1 MTRRRRFLIALV
13 VIFNALAVSG
23 PCKGDL
29 GLVAQTDRIEITD
42 GPAVIAAFVFKD
54 PQVLRP
60 YVMGLKTPGGIAVTR
75 NHPPVLGT
83 DAEDHA
89 TMHPGMWF
97 AFGDINK
104 NDFWRNQAKMV
115 FTDWAAVPKV
125 ADGRVMFTA
134 RFGLMDAKDQA
145 LGQLLLSISVAR
157 RPHGYLWIWDGVF
170 SSDSQELRFGDQEE
184 MGLGVRLAT
193 PLIEKNGGRLI
204 NDEGM
209 KTAKGTWG
217 KQALWSDYSGA
228 LKGSEVGILLMPS
241 PKNFRKSW
249 FHNRDYGLMVAN
261 AFGNQAFTKGE
272 PSEVVVR
279 RGESLRLIYGVLVH
293 EAEEGTRAQLED
305 EYQVFIKTYP

>member
-1 MTRRRRFLIALV
+1 
-13 VIFNALAVSG
+13 
-23 PCKGDL
+23 
-29 GLVAQTDRIEITD
+29 
-42 GPAVIAAFVFKD
+42 
-54 PQVLRP
+54 
-60 YVMGLKTPGGIAVTR
+60 
-75 NHPPVLGT
+75 
-83 DAEDHA
+83 
-89 TMHPGMWF
+89 MHPGMWF

-115 FTDWAAVPKV
+115 FIDWAVVPKV

-134 RFGLMDAKDQA
+134 RFGLVDAKDQA
-145 LGQLLLSISVAR
+145 LGQLMLSVSVAK
-157 RPHGYLWIWDGVF
+157 RPQGYLWIWDGVF
-170 SSDSQELRFGDQEE
+170 SSETQELRFGDQEE

-193 PLIEKNGGRLI
+193 PLIEKNGGRLV

-228 LKGSEVGILLMPS
+228 WKGNEVGILLMPS

-272 PSEVVVR
+272 ASEVVVR

-293 EAEEGTRAQLED
+293 ETKEGTRTPLED
-305 EYQVFIKTYP
+305 EYQHFIETYP

>member
-1 MTRRRRFLIALV
+1 MTRRISFLVAMF
-13 VIFNALAVSG
+13 VIFISFVVSG
-23 PCKGDL
+23 PCKGEL
-29 GLVAQTDRIEITD
+29 GFVAQNDRIEIMD
-42 GPAVIAAFVFKD
+42 GQSVIASFVFKD
-54 PQVLRP
+54 SKVFRP
-60 YVMGLKTPGGIAVTR
+60 YVMGLKTPDGIPVTR
-75 NHPPVLGT
+75 NHPPVPGT

-115 FTDWAAVPKV
+115 FTDWAAVPHAV
-125 ADGRVMFTA
+125 DGRVMFTA
-134 RFGLMDAKDQA
+134 RFGLVDAKDQV
-145 LGQLLLSISVAR
+145 LGLLMLSITVAR

-170 SSDSQELRFGDQEE
+170 SSESQELRFGDQEE

-204 NDEGM
+204 NEEGM
-209 KTAKGTWG
+209 TTAKGTWG
-217 KQALWSDYSGA
+217 KQALWSDYSGSW
-228 LKGSEVGILLMPS
+228 KGNDVGILLMPS
-241 PKNFRKSW
+241 PNNFRKSW

-293 EAEEGTRAQLED
+293 ETKEGTRAPLED
-305 EYQVFIKTYP
+305 EYQVFIKSYP

>member
-1 MTRRRRFLIALV
+1 
-13 VIFNALAVSG
+13 
-23 PCKGDL
+23 
-29 GLVAQTDRIEITD
+29 
-42 GPAVIAAFVFKD
+42 
-54 PQVLRP
+54 
-60 YVMGLKTPGGIAVTR
+60 LKTPGGIAVTR

-293 EAEEGTRAQLED
+293 EAKEGTRAQLED